1 MKIPRKIYDVLNNKK
16 NFDFIFLEMLK
27 TKTSE
32 DAYDAAID
40 LMREYAPKFKHYK
53 DFDSYRVILSTNSN
67 KEMEVP
73 KEVIQAVTEGIDKL
87 FHKHLLRLKVRKMAY
102 DATVKEI
109 NLYLPDY
116 KPHRNY
122 QSFKA
127 LQSIKHKKKRKK

>member
-53 DFDSYRVILSTNSN
+53 DYS
-67 KEMEVP
+67 
-73 KEVIQAVTEGIDKL
+73 
-87 FHKHLLRLKVRKMAY
+87 
-102 DATVKEI
+102 
-109 NLYLPDY
+109 
-116 KPHRNY
+116 
-122 QSFKA
+122 
-127 LQSIKHKKKRKK
+127 